1 MLRFGYDKWNEDTW
15 EIIEPNGLIGQE
27 KKPETFRLYL
37 PPWWGEIFNRYNFSY
52 EIKSTEELINF
63 NHQEKWIYMLEPNGD
78 PRGWFGKY
86 TDENPNPIKSL
97 LAGVSTR
104 TLQSCRD
111 DKSVICLWQPNEG
124 FPSEWIGINVFEE
137 IYKEL
142 KRTKILPKN
151 FIYVSSNWKTEIEY
165 KKWKEQ
171 LTEEFKDSDDIYL
184 CTFNNERYLD
194 FKEKWKGELSKFDSS
209 LQRERHFVCFNRELR
224 PSRKLFLT
232 MLLEAKLM
240 DAGMVSS
247 KKFDIKTFFRV
258 PKELGIGKGV
268 AKKLQGYAE
277 KLVDMTPLV
286 VDVDEWDTNHFDTSN
301 KWVYDS
307 TYFSVV
313 TTTWFAEDTLF
324 VDEKIWKP
332 MANEHPFLVVG
343 NYKILEELK
352 RQGFKTFHPFIDES
366 YDLEQHPY
374 KRMKMIIKEIKRL
387 SNFTMEEMNDW
398 YKQLKPIVEYNHKK
412 LYELESL
419 NELIKIF
426 KDITEK

>member
-27 KKPETFRLYL
+27 RKPETFRLYL
-37 PPWWGEIFNRYNFSY
+37 PPWWGEIFKRYGFLY
-52 EIKSTEELINF
+52 EIKSSEELINF
-63 NHQEKWIYMLEPNGD
+63 NHREKWIYMLEPNGD

-97 LAGVSTR
+97 LAGVDER

-142 KRTKILPKN
+142 KRTKISPKN

-165 KKWKEQ
+165 KRWKEQ
-171 LTEEFKDSDDIYL
+171 LTEEFKDSNDIYL
-184 CTFNNERYLD
+184 CTFNNERYID
-194 FKEKWKGELSKFDSS
+194 FHGKWKLTRFNDELK
-209 LQRERHFVCFNRELR
+209 RKKHFLCFNRELR
-224 PSRKLFLT
+224 PHRKLLLT
-232 MLLEAKLM
+232 MLTKENLL
-240 DAGMVSS
+240 DYGLVSS
-247 KKFDIKTFFRV
+247 KKFDKETFFRV
-258 PKELGIGKGV
+258 PKELHIGKGIY
-268 AKKLQGYAE
+268 KRLEKYAD
-277 KLVDMTPLV
+277 KLVEITPLV
-286 VDVDEWDTNHFDTSN
+286 VDVDEWETNHFDTSPF
-301 KWVYDS
+301 WVYDE

-313 TTTWFAEDTLF
+313 TATWFVEDTLF
-324 VDEKIWKP
+324 VDEKVWKP
-332 MANEHPFLVVG
+332 MANEHPFIVVG
-343 NYKILEELK
+343 NYKILEELR
-352 RQGFKTFHPFIDES
+352 RQGFKTFHPYIDES
-366 YDLEQHPY
+366 YDLQRHPY

-398 YKQLKPIVEYNHKK
+398 YKQLKSIVEHNHKK
-412 LYELESL
+412 LYELDSL

-426 KDITEK
+426 KHITIG

>member
-27 KKPETFRLYL
+27 KEPETFRLYL
-37 PPWWGEIFNRYNFSY
+37 PPWWGEIFNRYNFLY
-52 EIKSTEELINF
+52 EIKSSEELINS

-97 LAGVSTR
+97 LAGVDER

-142 KRTKILPKN
+142 KRTKISPKN

-165 KKWKEQ
+165 KRWKEQ
-171 LTEEFKDSDDIYL
+171 LTEEFKDSNDIYL
-184 CTFNNERYLD
+184 CTFNNERYID
-194 FKEKWKGELSKFDSS
+194 FRGKWKLTRYNDELVRKK
-209 LQRERHFVCFNRELR
+209 HFLCFNRELR
-224 PSRKLFLT
+224 PHRKLLLT
-232 MLLEAKLM
+232 MLTKENLL
-240 DAGMVSS
+240 DYGLVSS
-247 KKFDIKTFFRV
+247 KKFDKETFFRV
-258 PKELGIGKGV
+258 PKELHIGKGIY
-268 AKKLQGYAE
+268 KRLEKYAD
-277 KLVDMTPLV
+277 KLVEITPLV
-286 VDVDEWDTNHFDTSN
+286 VDVDEWETNHFDTSPF
-301 KWVYDS
+301 WVYDE

-313 TTTWFAEDTLF
+313 TATWFVEDTLF
-324 VDEKIWKP
+324 VDEKVWKP
-332 MANEHPFLVVG
+332 MANEHPFIVVG
-343 NYKILEELK
+343 NYKILEELR
-352 RQGFKTFHPFIDES
+352 RQGFKTFHPYIDES
-366 YDLEQHPY
+366 YDLQRHPY

-387 SNFTMEEMNDW
+387 SNFTMEEMNEW
-398 YKQLKPIVEYNHKK
+398 YKQLKSIIEHNHKK
-412 LYELESL
+412 LYELDSL

-426 KDITEK
+426 KHITVM